1 MTDLEDFNFDKIHA
15 LTGTDQAAVD
25 HFTQLFITHTL
36 GNDWVALNKAAEEGN
51 ASDLKE
57 LAHKMKAS
65 LDLYN
70 MRRASVLI
78 REIEKKSPTPSSCK
92 NELDELNLLLNRI
105 EQKMGD
111 LLQG

>member
-36 GNDWVALNKAAEEGN
+36 GNDWVALNKAAKEDN

-78 REIEKKSPTPSSCK
+78 REIEKKSTAPSSCK
-92 NELDELNLLLNRI
+92 NELDELNLLLSRI

>member
-1 MTDLEDFNFDKIHA
+1 MTDLEDFNFNKIHA
-15 LTGTDQAAVD
+15 LTGQDKAAVD

-36 GNDWVALNKAAEEGN
+36 GKDWVALNSAADEENG
-51 ASDLKE
+51 SDLKE

-70 MRRASVLI
+70 IRRAGVLI
-78 REIEKKSPTPSSCK
+78 REIEKKSVEPSSCK
-92 NELDELNLLLNRI
+92 TELDELNLLLARI
-105 EQKMGD
+105 EKKMGD

>member
-15 LTGTDQAAVD
+15 ITGKDRAAVD

-36 GNDWVALNKAAEEGN
+36 GKDWVDLNTAAEEAN

-65 LDLYN
+65 LDLFN
-70 MRRASVLI
+70 MKRASVLI
-78 REIEKKSPTPSSCK
+78 REIEKKSSTPSSCI
-92 NELDELNLLLNRI
+92 NELDELNLLLSRI